1 MKLEFR
7 PLPYAADA
15 LDPVYSKKT
24 LDLHY
29 GKHHRTYFDTTVK
42 LVQGTGLEGVDV
54 EEIIREAAGDT
65 KQKKLFNNAAQH
77 WNHDFF
83 WSSMRPGG
91 GGGPSGEVAELI
103 KRDLK
108 GYDGFRESFKK
119 AAVEQFGSGW
129 AWLVLKDR
137 KLQVY
142 STANADN
149 PLVKGGHPLL
159 TVDVWEHAYYVDYE
173 NRRPEFLEAY
183 LDRLLNWDKVN
194 ERLQKAGAEGSA
206 GGSSGRKGRQLEGA
220 R

>member
-7 PLPYAADA
+7 PLPYDSTA
-15 LDPVYSKKT
+15 LDPVYSQTT

-42 LVQGTGLEGVDV
+42 LVQGTALEGAEV
-54 EEIIREAAGDT
+54 EDIIHEAAGDA
-65 KQKKLFNNAAQH
+65 KSKKLFNNAAQH

-83 WSSMRPGG
+83 WRSMRPGG
-91 GGGPSGEVAELI
+91 GGEPSGEIAELI

-108 GYDGFRESFKK
+108 GYDGFREAFKK

-137 KLQVY
+137 KLQIY
-142 STANADN
+142 STGNADN

-159 TVDVWEHAYYVDYE
+159 TVDVWEHAYYLDYH
-173 NRRPEFLEAY
+173 NRRPEFADAF
-183 LDRLLNWDKVN
+183 LDKLLNWDAVN
-194 ERLQKAGAEGSA
+194 ERLQKAGATKAAKG
-206 GGSSGRKGRQLEGA
+206 KGRQLEGA
-220 R
+220 G

>member
-7 PLPYAADA
+7 PLPYASDG
-15 LDPVYSKKT
+15 LDPVYSQKT

-29 GKHHRTYFDTTVK
+29 GKHHRTYFDTAVK
-42 LVQGTGLEGVDV
+42 LVAGTDLEGAEV
-54 EEIIREAAGDT
+54 EDIIQEASGDT

-91 GGGPSGEVAELI
+91 GGEPTGEIAELI

-108 GYDGFRESFKK
+108 GYNGFREAFKK

-137 KLQVY
+137 KLQIY
-142 STANADN
+142 STGNADN
-149 PLVKGGHPLL
+149 PLVKGGHALL
-159 TVDVWEHAYYVDYE
+159 TVDVWEHAYYLDYQ
-173 NRRPEFLEAY
+173 NRRPEFLEAF
-183 LDRLLNWDKVN
+183 LDKLLNWDKVN
-194 ERLQKAGAEGSA
+194 ERLSAASSAKASKGS
-206 GGSSGRKGRQLEGA
+206 RRQLEGA
-220 R
+220 G